1 MNKEKA
7 KQREL
12 RKEKRLEQRWVSL
25 FLVLGVFLWFWL
37 VFFSFFFIRG
47 LKNRKATLSYLW
59 TFISIVVYVLGFGVV
74 ASAWQNSIALGIV
87 AFIFVLVISP
97 VAQTKAVNLA
107 KEQRS
112 INGKGKV
119 ALLLAYLL
127 PTAILAM
134 GFFFFVFGGMYSF
147 DI

>member
-1 MNKEKA
+1 MGLFKWLKENSENRKKKKAEKAEKEKQVNKEPT
-7 KQREL
+7 E
-12 RKEKRLEQRWVSL
+12 EE
-25 FLVLGVFLWFWL
+25 
-37 VFFSFFFIRG
+37 
-47 LKNRKATLSYLW
+47 LKNNKKGKLSYLW

-74 ASAWQNSIALGIV
+74 ASAWQNSIALGVV